1 MRIITSGSQ
10 ERRCVP
16 PGSEENQGGDAW
28 KVRFGFDDDDDE
40 DEDDGDDNYDDD
52 YKDDE
57 DDDYG

>member
-28 KVRFGFDDDDDE
+28 KVRFGFDDDDE

-52 YKDDE
+52 YTDDE

>member
-28 KVRFGFDDDDDE
+28 KVRFGFDDDDD
-40 DEDDGDDNYDDD
+40 DEDDDDDNYDDD

-57 DDDYG
+57 DDAYG

>member
-28 KVRFGFDDDDDE
+28 KVRFGFDDDDE
-40 DEDDGDDNYDDD
+40 GEDDGDDNYDDD